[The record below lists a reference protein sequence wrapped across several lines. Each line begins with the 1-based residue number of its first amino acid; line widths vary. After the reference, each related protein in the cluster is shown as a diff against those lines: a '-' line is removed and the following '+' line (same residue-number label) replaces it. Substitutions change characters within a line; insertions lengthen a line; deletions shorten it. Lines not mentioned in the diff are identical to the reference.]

1 MDAADAW
8 AHSMVAGQHRCFPY
22 YDISLDD
29 DGSKRGE
36 FDIVPSFQS
45 GNRRLGKC
53 RYIRLLEVHP
63 PAQFGEMNGVGGF
76 VSYSLR
82 RLT

>member
-45 GNRRLGKC
+45 GNR
-53 RYIRLLEVHP
+53 
-63 PAQFGEMNGVGGF
+63 
-76 VSYSLR
+76 
-82 RLT
+82 